1 MLTRLAWT
9 FLITAALTAYALLL
23 LRHYAQ
29 RLGLVDRPQ
38 GRKMHRR
45 PTPAIGG
52 LAMAFAVAAVAWM
65 RSTDVSD
72 AVFGYLLAAGIV
84 LAVGVLDDIYDVKWW
99 CRLAAQCTAALI
111 MIHVGGIRIEQLG
124 GAFGYGGIALDSLS
138 VPLTVI
144 ATVGVIN
151 ALNMADGSD
160 GLAGA
165 LAMAALTM
173 LGAAAFHIG
182 NLRLF
187 ELLVPFLG
195 ALFAFL
201 WFNTRLPWQPRAQV
215 FMGNAGSAFLGF
227 TILFVALRLTQ
238 NPHNPVSPTLAPWL
252 LAPPIID
259 CLTLIVRRIRMGRS
273 PFHADRGHM
282 HHLLQDAGFSAG
294 QITMLLAGLS
304 LCLGLAAAA
313 ALKIQ
318 LPEYWLTIAFVALTV
333 GYYGLTSKR
342 ERALGLLRRL
352 HRVLHGRSV
361 VHGTGNARAMD
372 F

>member
-1 MLTRLAWT
+1 MPMRLALT
-9 FLITAALTAYALLL
+9 FVIAAILTAYALMLL
-23 LRHYAQ
+23 QHYAS
-29 RLGLVDRPQ
+29 RMGLLDRPH
-38 GRKMHRR
+38 GRKRHRR
-45 PTPAIGG
+45 ATPATGG
-52 LAMAFAVAAVAWM
+52 LAMAFGVAIAAWV
-65 RSTDVSD
+65 RSPDMSD
-72 AVFGYLLAAGIV
+72 AVLGYLLGATIILV
-84 LAVGVLDDIYDVKWW
+84 VGALDDIYDLRWW
-99 CRLAAQCTAALI
+99 CRLSAQGVAALV
-111 MIHVGGIRIEQLG
+111 MIEIGGIRIEQIG
-124 GAFGYGGIALDSLS
+124 EAFGYGGLALDWLS

-151 ALNMADGSD
+151 ALNMADGAD
-160 GLAGA
+160 GLAGSLA
-165 LAMAALTM
+165 LAALAM
-173 LGAAAFHIG
+173 LGAAAFYVG
-182 NLRLF
+182 NLRVL

-201 WFNTRLPWQPRAQV
+201 YFNARLPWQHRARV

-238 NPHNPVSPTLAPWL
+238 SQQYAISPVLAPWL

-294 QITMLLAGLS
+294 QIMLLLSGLS

-313 ALKIQ
+313 ALRMQ
-318 LPEYWLTIAFVALTV
+318 MPEYGLTIAFVASTV
-333 GYYGLTSKR
+333 GYYLLTASR
-342 ERALGLLRRL
+342 DRALRVFRQLLSI
-352 HRVLHGRSV
+352 LHGRQ
-361 VHGTGNARAMD
+361 TGDRSHKALD